1 MDEYKI
7 GISPRALARFAGVL
21 YLLNIILG
29 AYGELGIRQRI
40 FSRDAA
46 TTAANLHAMES
57 LWRLGIASEMFLLLT
72 GVLLAVIL
80 YVLLRPVDRPL
91 TLLALVFCLMG
102 AAIEA
107 SAAMYLIGALFP
119 LGSDVY
125 LKAFTPDQLNA
136 MTSVAIKAHTYGF
149 GVSLLFFACYQITIG
164 VVIFRSGYLPKLVG
178 VLMQI
183 GGLGYLINNFAL
195 ILNPSITSWLFPVT
209 AVPALLG
216 ELSLCLFLLFKG
228 LNLLKYQEM
237 LATRTSAG

>member
-1 MDEYKI
+1 
-7 GISPRALARFAGVL
+7 
-21 YLLNIILG
+21 
-29 AYGELGIRQRI
+29 
-40 FSRDAA
+40 
-46 TTAANLHAMES
+46 
-57 LWRLGIASEMFLLLT
+57 MFLLLT

-228 LNLLKYQEM
+228 LNLLKYQET